1 MNNFKYLQAKTL
13 EEASKFLSAKGMTSI
28 PYAGGTDIL
37 GLAKDEIIAPDQLV
51 NLKKIDNLTKI
62 KYQAEAGLTIG
73 ALTTI
78 TEIAENEV
86 IKGRY
91 PVLHQAASEVAS
103 PQLRN
108 LGTIG
113 GNLCQRPRC
122 AYFREDFDCIRKG
135 GDICY
140 AYSGENKLH
149 CVIGGDPC
157 YIVHPSDL
165 AVALLALDAR
175 LKIYSGKKSH
185 TIPIKEFFIL
195 PKQDSMRENIL
206 KDGEIITEIQIHEQP
221 PNTKS
226 GYIKIKERAVWD
238 FAVVSIAAVI
248 RKSGNSLLGGRIAF
262 GGVAPI
268 PWHEEKVDQKLSGLM
283 IDEKSINEV
292 SQMALADAD
301 PLEMNAYKVPLAR
314 NILKRILENLTK

>member
-1 MNNFKYLQAKTL
+1 MKNFTYLQPKTL
-13 EEASKFLSAKGMTSI
+13 EEAGKLLMSKGMMSI
-28 PYAGGTDIL
+28 PYAGGTDAL
-37 GLAKDEIIAPDQLV
+37 GLMKDDIITPDQLV
-51 NLKKIDNLTKI
+51 NLKKITNLNKI
-62 KYQAEAGLTIG
+62 EFQAGIGLKIG

-78 TEIAENEV
+78 TEIAENDI
-86 IKGRY
+86 IKEKY
-91 PVLHQAASEVAS
+91 PVLHQAAGEVAS

-108 LGTIG
+108 VGTIG

-122 AYFREDFDCIRKG
+122 AYFREDFNCIRKG

-175 LKIYSGKKSH
+175 IKIHSGKKSR
-185 TIPIKEFFIL
+185 TVAIQEFFIL
-195 PKQDSMRENIL
+195 PEQDFMRENIL
-206 KDGEIITEIQIHEQP
+206 KDGEIITEIQIDEQP

-226 GYIKIKERAVWD
+226 GYSKMKERAVWD
-238 FAVVSIAAVI
+238 FAVVSVAAVVQ
-248 RKSGNSLLGGRIAF
+248 KNGNSLLGGRIAF

-268 PWHEEKVDQKLSGLM
+268 PWQEERINRKLNGL
-283 IDEKSINEV
+283 IINEKSIDEV
-292 SQMALADAD
+292 SQMALVDAD
-301 PLEMNAYKVPLAR
+301 PLEMNAYKIALTR
-314 NILKRILENLTK
+314 NMQKRILTKLTG